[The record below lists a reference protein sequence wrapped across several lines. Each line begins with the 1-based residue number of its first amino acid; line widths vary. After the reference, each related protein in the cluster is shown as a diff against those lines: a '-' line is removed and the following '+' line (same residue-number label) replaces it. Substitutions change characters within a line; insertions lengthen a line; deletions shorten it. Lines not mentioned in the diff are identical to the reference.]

1 MVIRE
6 ELPWGFKREKYLCAP
21 AMRILLAFLFSVSVV
36 CLSGQLVSHP
46 YSTQSEVGFEPCRD
60 TISIFKRKEYYDI
73 GVILPSWLPIVDKNY
88 VGIVEGTVTYNRVDG
103 THGPHVSHEDLP
115 FYHYSHDMDFD
126 VVPDVT
132 SDNRFT
138 NLLPYRIYKTKDGY
152 DTVLQDYI
160 GCEWE
165 TGLGV
170 NNRINP
176 LRSDCDAGRSA
187 GFFSAGHE
195 RHDVIWNWPATGD
208 WIHVEGHYVW
218 DRGHP
223 PARAE
228 LHPVRFV
235 GIKRA
240 LPEQVMI
247 GDSSLKFATR
257 VDIYASGDGGAL
269 LNNRYN
275 AKPFVQRV
283 NMSGKDYEFTVKTN
297 LPCPSANAVLRYTV
311 LRRKGDTFSYDLS
324 VTVNQDSG
332 TAHIYV
338 PWKARN
344 ANDLEVLARTVYLF
358 WDEGR
363 GITSEQPVD
372 VYKVKLTKLHFRYL
386 GDKLSKAEMRLFAN
400 VGSEWIF
407 VNDFFGT
414 DKAILTK
421 GMGKTRKKYWALS
434 NEFTVCVPRG
444 QSFRVYISGW
454 EVDGVDQLAGDV
466 IDPNSPC
473 DRRTKRY
480 LKEKLFSITHMLF
493 RGCLDDQYGEISQL
507 HSYYKLGRTD
517 RFTNSPK
524 EGINDDPCPG
534 SKYPLKDRYFLSYT
548 IEKVN

>member
-1 MVIRE
+1 MK
-6 ELPWGFKREKYLCAP
+6 LSAF
-21 AMRILLAFLFSVSVV
+21 ILLLFSA
-36 CLSGQLVSHP
+36 CGALAQTAPYPASHP
-46 YSTQSEVGFEPCRD
+46 YSTQSEIGFEPCRD
-60 TISIFKRKEYYDI
+60 TFSIFKRKEYYDI
-73 GVILPSWLPIVDKNY
+73 GVILPSWLPILDKNY
-88 VGIVEGTVTYNRVDG
+88 VGVLEGTVTYNRTDG
-103 THGPHVSHEDLP
+103 THGPVVSHEDLP

-132 SDNRFT
+132 DDNRYT

-165 TGLGV
+165 TGLGI

-176 LRSDCDAGRSA
+176 LRDDCDAGRSA

-195 RHDVIWNWPATGD
+195 RRDVIWNWPAAGD
-208 WIHVEGHYVW
+208 WVHVEGHYVW

-257 VDIYASGDGGAL
+257 VDLFASGDGGAL

-275 AKPFVQRV
+275 SKPFVQRV

-297 LPCPSANAVLRYTV
+297 IPRPSANAALRYKLV
-311 LRRKGDTFSYDLS
+311 RQKGDTFSPEVEITL
-324 VTVNQDSG
+324 NEDSG
-332 TAHIYV
+332 TARVLV
-338 PWKARN
+338 PWKTRN
-344 ANDLEVLARTVYLF
+344 ANDLEILARTLYLF

-363 GITSEQPVD
+363 GVSNTMPVD
-372 VYKVKLTKLHFRYL
+372 VYKVTLTNLHFRKL

-400 VGSEWIF
+400 VGSDWIF

-414 DKAILTK
+414 EKAILTK
-421 GMGKTRKKYWALS
+421 GMGKTRKKNWTLD

-444 QSFRVYISGW
+444 QQFRVFISGW
-454 EVDGVDQLAGDV
+454 EVDGVDQLAGD
-466 IDPNSPC
+466 IFDPNSPC
-473 DRRTKRY
+473 DRKTKRY
-480 LKEKLFSITHMLF
+480 LKDKLFSITHMLF
-493 RGCLDDQYGEISQL
+493 RGCLDDQYGQISQL
-507 HSYYKLGRTD
+507 HSYDKLGRID